1 MRPTFGVGAVAW
13 SVEVGVD
20 VQMRGVGVRGDQT
33 PIRLGTRRLTVAP
46 AARRGGVTQH
56 DLALGPADLRG
67 VLRLLDDAEQA
78 TDSGDFRRIVLEGLA
93 RYLGFHHSIFFIGTA
108 VENAVR
114 DQHAIGFGLPRDS
127 TEPFAERYRSLRAL
141 NDPTSLRV
149 LSERGIACMEE
160 IGTPDSPE
168 TTRSLMRFLRGHG
181 FHSTMMILLSGPS
194 SRAAIISLFTQQ
206 PTGFGPRDRAVG
218 AMIGRHLG
226 SLIRF
231 YLNTSTGPAVT
242 AKLTPREREVVGL
255 VAEGMTN
262 RQVAAALSISIE
274 TVKHHLTHALVVTGC
289 ANRTQLAL
297 AWHRESTGAA
307 REPAVALD

>member
-1 MRPTFGVGAVAW
+1 
-13 SVEVGVD
+13 VEVGVD
-20 VQMRGVGVRGDQT
+20 VQMRGAGMRED
-33 PIRLGTRRLTVAP
+33 PAPARLGTRRLTVAP
-46 AARRGGVTQH
+46 AARRGGVVQH

-93 RYLGFHHSIFFIGTA
+93 RYLGFQHSIFFIGSA

-127 TEPFAERYRSLRAL
+127 AEPFAERYRALRAL
-141 NDPTSLRV
+141 NDPASLRV
-149 LSERGIACMEE
+149 LSERGIACLEE
-160 IGTPDSPE
+160 IGAPEAPE
-168 TTRSLMRFLRGHG
+168 TSRALTRFLRGHG
-181 FHSTMMILLSGPS
+181 FYSTMMILLSGPA
-194 SRAAIISLFTQQ
+194 SRAAVIALFTQQ
-206 PTGFGPRDRAVG
+206 PAGFGPRDRAVG
-218 AMIGRHLG
+218 AMIRRHLG

-231 YLNTSTGPAVT
+231 YLNTSSAPAVT
-242 AKLTPREREVVGL
+242 TKLTPREREVVGL

-297 AWHRESTGAA
+297 AWHREAGST
-307 REPAVALD
+307 REPLPAAD

>member
-1 MRPTFGVGAVAW
+1 MRPTSGVGTVAW

-20 VQMRGVGVRGDQT
+20 VQMRGAGMRED
-33 PIRLGTRRLTVAP
+33 PALARLGTRRLTVAP
-46 AARRGGVTQH
+46 TARRTGVAQH

-93 RYLGFHHSIFFIGTA
+93 RYLGFHHSIFFIGSA

-114 DQHAIGFGLPRDS
+114 DQNAIGFGLPRDS
-127 TEPFAERYRSLRAL
+127 AEPFAERYRALRAL
-141 NDPTSLRV
+141 NDPASLRV
-149 LSERGIACMEE
+149 LADRKIACLEE
-160 IGTPDSPE
+160 IGTPESPE
-168 TTRSLMRFLRGHG
+168 ANRALMRFLRGHG
-181 FHSTMMILLSGPS
+181 FHSTMMIMLSGPP
-194 SRAAIISLFTQQ
+194 SRAAVIALFTQQ
-206 PTGFGPRDRAVG
+206 PSGFGPRDRAVG
-218 AMIGRHLG
+218 AMLGRHLG

-231 YLNTSTGPAVT
+231 YLNVSSAPAVT
-242 AKLTPREREVVGL
+242 VKLTPREREVVGL

-297 AWHRESTGAA
+297 AWHREIGSALEPLPAA
-307 REPAVALD
+307 D